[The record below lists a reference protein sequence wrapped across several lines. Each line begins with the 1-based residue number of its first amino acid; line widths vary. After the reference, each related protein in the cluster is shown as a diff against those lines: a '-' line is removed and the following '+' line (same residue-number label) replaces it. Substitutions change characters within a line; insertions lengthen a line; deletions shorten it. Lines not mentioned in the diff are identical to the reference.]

1 MIYYYLKSPAADPVA
16 IEIRDAQGNLVRRFT
31 SEKPAPDNVL
41 KNVPDY
47 WFGPLPQLSTNAGLN
62 RFVWDL
68 HYDSPP
74 ALQYSYY
81 GNTLD
86 YLEYTISGHAIVGN
100 TPREQTVGP
109 LAVPGDYKI
118 VLIAGGQKFTQ
129 PLTIALDPR
138 VHVSRSDLVQQFDLA
153 QRISA
158 GLKSSYTVYNAA
170 APLRAAIADRM
181 KTLTVATKEKP
192 EAPKAAV
199 TATGA
204 ATETHEAA
212 PPDSEALA
220 AMKQFATKF
229 DTIINGTRSAPGI
242 GPINRDLARID
253 FMIET
258 GDAAPA
264 DAAQIA
270 VHDSC
275 TSLTSNIAQWQD
287 LNSKTLPTVNAILDK
302 QKIAPLPAAAP
313 TMADPPG
320 VPLDAC
326 AP

>member
-1 MIYYYLKSPAADPVA
+1 MFYYYLKSPPSDPIA
-16 IEIRDAQGNLVRRFT
+16 LEIRDAQGNLVKRFT
-31 SEKPAPDNVL
+31 SEKPAPDTVV

-62 RFVWDL
+62 RFVWNL

-86 YLEYTISGHAIVGN
+86 YLEYTISDHAIPGN

-109 LAVPGDYKI
+109 LAVPGQYNV
-118 VLIAGGQKFTQ
+118 VLIVGGQKLSQ

-138 VHVSRSDLVQQFDLA
+138 VHVSRSDLVQQFEAA

-158 GLKSSYTVYNAA
+158 GLRSSYTAYTAA
-170 APLRAAIADRM
+170 APLRAAIADRT
-181 KTLTVATKEKP
+181 KILTAALKEKP
-192 EAPKAAV
+192 EATEAKEAL
-199 TATGA
+199 TATNN
-204 ATETHEAA
+204 
-212 PPDSEALA
+212 LA
-220 AMKQFATKF
+220 AKF
-229 DTIINGTRSAPGI
+229 DVVINGTRLAPGI

-270 VHDSC
+270 IHDSC
-275 TSLTSNIAQWQD
+275 VSLTNNIAQWQE
-287 LNSKTLPTVNAILDK
+287 LNAKTLPAVNALLDK
-302 QKIAPLPAAAP
+302 QKLAPLPAAAP

-320 VPLDAC
+320 VPPDAC